1 MAQFKKGEGG
11 RPKGKPNK
19 TTTDLR
25 QFVTSLLDKNRLQIE
40 KDFLALEPKD
50 RVQAYERLLKFVLP
64 TLAAVQVQTEF
75 DNLSDQDLD
84 KIIDNLKA
92 TPHEQN

>member
-11 RPKGKPNK
+11 RPKGKANK

-25 QFVTSLLDKNRLQIE
+25 QFISSLLNKNRLQIE
-40 KDFLALEPKD
+40 QDFLVLEPKE
-50 RVQAYERLLKFVLP
+50 RVQAYERLLRYVLP
-64 TLAAVQVQTEF
+64 TLAAVQIETEF
-75 DNLSDQDLD
+75 DKMSDEDLD